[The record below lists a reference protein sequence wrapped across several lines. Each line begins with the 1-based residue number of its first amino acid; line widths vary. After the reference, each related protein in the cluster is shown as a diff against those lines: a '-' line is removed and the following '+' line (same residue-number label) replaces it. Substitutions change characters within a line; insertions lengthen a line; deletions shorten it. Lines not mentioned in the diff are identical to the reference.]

1 MNTPDPTPVVP
12 PPTWER
18 LLDRYF
24 DGVITPDE
32 LQELCAEL
40 RAHREAAR
48 AFARAARMDAA
59 LHTHYHRLAAREGWN
74 EIWAE
79 TAARLPRPPEEASGW
94 RRWADRARERRWWVP
109 ASAVLAHAALIL
121 ILVRW
126 AVPHFTHSNSRG
138 ETKEYP
144 AEIAWNEGDAQ
155 PALDSL
161 APMPAPESPEAQ
173 IATYQPEPLPSLPS
187 DAPDPFADILIRRL
201 PEVALAA
208 LRNPAP
214 PVPMEWPREW
224 MGRTESGRAALLRTH
239 LGAMADSV
247 ESASVRAHAWLA
259 DRQQPD
265 GSWGDAGAGDLR
277 VTALSLLAFLARG
290 ESPLAP
296 GAGPRVTA
304 GLRWLLQRQQAD
316 GWFGGSA
323 RDSESHA
330 LALAAVSEA
339 YSLSRIPS
347 LRAARDRALAA
358 SLAAQQADGLWTDRG
373 GYEHSLAATAYQMMA
388 LHAAR
393 MYPAPE
399 LDVDAALRRAATG
412 ILSLKGTASGSLFA
426 EARDDRALLRP
437 AIAATRTAAWALHFS
452 DVRIPAEVQRTLRTA
467 LLRAPDRRAGTD
479 VMETMIIA
487 SASFHAGG
495 RVWTQWRDRGLP
507 GLLAGQSA
515 DGSWNGGTASAM
527 GSGATACAMLALS
540 ACVMEQP
547 RPLRAFAGFNGG
559 HPAAQAAASTANGIV
574 EGNEWS
580 QLRDLN
586 PRPAVYK
593 TAALPLS

>member
-1 MNTPDPTPVVP
+1 MNSPDPIPAATPP
-12 PPTWER
+12 AWER

-32 LQELCAEL
+32 LRELCAEL
-40 RAHREAAR
+40 RSSREAAR
-48 AFARAARMDAA
+48 AFARAARLDAA
-59 LHTHYHRLAAREGWN
+59 LHAHYHRLAAREGWD

-79 TAARLPRPPEEASGW
+79 TAARLPRPVRASTGW
-94 RRWADRARERRWWVP
+94 RQWTDRARERRWWVP

-121 ILVRW
+121 ILIRW
-126 AVPHFTHSNSRG
+126 AVPHFTHPDSQG
-138 ETKEYP
+138 DTKEYP

-155 PALDSL
+155 RALDPL

-173 IATYQPEPLPSLPS
+173 IAAYQPEPLPSLPS

-201 PEVALAA
+201 PEVALTA
-208 LRNPAP
+208 LREPAP

-224 MGRTESGRAALLRTH
+224 AGRTASGRASLLRTH

-247 ESASVRAHAWLA
+247 ESASARAHAWLA

-265 GSWGDAGAGDLR
+265 GSWSDSEGGDLR
-277 VTALSLLAFLARG
+277 STALSLLAFLARG
-290 ESPLAP
+290 EGPLAP

-304 GLRWLLQRQQAD
+304 GLRWLLQQQQAD
-316 GWFGGSA
+316 GWFGGAA

-330 LALAAVSEA
+330 LALTAVSEA

-393 MYPAPE
+393 MHPAPE
-399 LDVDAALRRAATG
+399 LDVDASLRRAATG
-412 ILSLKGTASGSLFA
+412 ILALKGSASGSQFA
-426 EARDDRALLRP
+426 EARDDQTLLRP
-437 AIAATRTAAWALHFS
+437 TIAATRTAAWALHFS
-452 DVRIPAEVQRTLRTA
+452 DVRIPADVQRTLRSA

-479 VMETMIIA
+479 FMETMIIA
-487 SASFHAGG
+487 RASFHEGG
-495 RVWTQWRDRGLP
+495 RVWTQWRDRNLP
-507 GLLAGQSA
+507 GLLAEQSA
-515 DGSWNGGTASAM
+515 DGSWKNGAAPATGP
-527 GSGATACAMLALS
+527 GRTACAMLALS

-547 RPLRAFAGFNGG
+547 RPLRGYAWNHRGMAERGGFEPPIPG
-559 HPAAQAAASTANGIV
+559 
-574 EGNEWS
+574 
-580 QLRDLN
+580 
-586 PRPAVYK
+586 
-593 TAALPLS
+593 